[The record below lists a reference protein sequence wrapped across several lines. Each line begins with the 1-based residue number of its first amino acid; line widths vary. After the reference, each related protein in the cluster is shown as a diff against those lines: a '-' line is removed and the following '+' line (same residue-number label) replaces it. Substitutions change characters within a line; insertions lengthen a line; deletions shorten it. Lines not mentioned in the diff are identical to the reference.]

1 MKWQNLME
9 KRCPACDSELEEIKD
24 RAILFECKNHQCG
37 FFLTKRKY
45 FEILMDESHVL
56 RRFLSTASAEKLE
69 NAIAELN
76 NNV

>member
-9 KRCPACDSELEEIKD
+9 KTCPACDGQLQEIKD
-24 RAILFECKNHQCG
+24 RAILFCCQDCD
-37 FFLTKRKY
+37 FFITKRKY

-56 RRFLSTASAEKLE
+56 RRFLTVANTEKLE
-69 NAIAELN
+69 QAIAELT